1 MVVAALGHGEIHF
14 HLHFEFYLQLTI
26 HFTLNCVFILVQVKS
41 KVVLFLKF
49 TALLIFMSFHFI
61 LRYVLFSFDLYLSQ
75 TNIYYTKMSFFL
87 LAVLGHH
94 TTVKSILPVKVT
106 KFESELQK
114 ESNVFSV
121 MKRLS
126 SSSLRANVFSQISG

>member
-1 MVVAALGHGEIHF
+1 MVVAALCHGEIHF
-14 HLHFEFYLQLTI
+14 HLHFEFHLQLTL
-26 HFTLNCVFILVQVKS
+26 HFTLNCVFILVQLKS

-49 TALLIFMSFHFI
+49 TVHLIFMSFYFTFKFHFI

-75 TNIYYTKMSFFL
+75 TNIYYTKICHFFL

-94 TTVKSILPVKVT
+94 TTVKSIMPVKVT

-121 MKRLS
+121 ICVCLNFMS
-126 SSSLRANVFSQISG
+126 T